1 MLKAYRGQISVPE
14 RLWVFVIMKKMF
26 RTNAGPFAQA
36 IGTAS
41 AVWMKFYRKKHE
53 AFVGAEDF
61 ELILRKRFPWRVK
74 APTDMPDMQSI
85 TYTNAFHELQRVKAS
100 CAARRS
106 SCECP

>member
-1 MLKAYRGQISVPE
+1 MGIRNHE
-14 RLWVFVIMKKMF
+14 KKVSHKRWASPPSF
-26 RTNAGPFAQA
+26 FFAQA

-85 TYTNAFHELQRVKAS
+85 TYTNAFHEPQRVTAS